1 MPGWGGWA
9 GAGIDPSKINKN
21 KRRFGK
27 NNQRL
32 RKRLVINPSDVLTKE
47 EDKEQLIRK
56 DTDLEHVIISEKKDK
71 AIASYQISDL
81 PHKYSNVHEFE
92 SKITQPVGRTWNPDN
107 KYR

>member
-71 AIASYQISDL
+71 AIASYQVAIDIL
-81 PHKYSNVHEFE
+81 
-92 SKITQPVGRTWNPDN
+92 
-107 KYR
+107 